1 MRNWKVTLT
10 LIVAFAGA
18 TGAFAQDT
26 PSALKDLVGARGTAI
41 DQLQQR
47 GYTNVRGMQEGGASY
62 TYWTENTTGRCVIA
76 RTEDGRL
83 ASIIYAP
90 NAECVGGQ
98 AHTGGSEGKVN
109 TVCGVITGGQTYRYR
124 CEAVDKVVEGGHK
137 VTVLN
142 YPDQKVTLHW
152 LQGKEVGVEREGMNT
167 VQATFSTSE
176 GETDIV
182 VGDMTYFYI
191 SDKNAAAMEL
201 KNFKN

>member
-26 PSALKDLVGARGTAI
+26 PSALEDLVGARGTAI
-41 DQLQQR
+41 DQLEQR
-47 GYTNVRGMQEGGASY
+47 GYTNVRGLQEGGASY

-98 AHTGGSEGKVN
+98 AQTGGSEGKLN

-137 VTVLN
+137 ITILN

-152 LQGKEVGVEREGMNT
+152 LQGKDVGVEREGMNT